1 MNRTRLQQSRIAWR
15 AIRRAIRRTMSATG
29 VGGPQTVCRRPASP
43 RWRHGIASMSL
54 GTGADFSRPTPVC
67 ACTIPSYLY
76 ALENRQFTHDAFVHA
91 PPAKTSMRK
100 DVLVLD
106 SVVAMQR
113 LADCVRRGYHWHTSG
128 VVPPGRASAL
138 LAKFEALYAVN
149 AHRNTRWRRR
159 RRGVAAAV
167 FQLYRLPGPHDDTPG
182 SPGDAAGEAL
192 GWSLLLTDGESPARH
207 LEVLRLATDVRTP
220 LRIGPYELVRRS
232 RPGQSQPAW
241 TYRMT
246 PECYETYRGRAL
258 RSARGDPREPSREL
272 LRDLYGQP
280 GFAGIR
286 SQVGRII
293 GLFRREFRR
302 RHPRGELLPTLPRL
316 GYVQRIPTTG
326 TLLSDCLRQS
336 ALRLSKSTC

>member
-1 MNRTRLQQSRIAWR
+1 
-15 AIRRAIRRTMSATG
+15 MSATG

-54 GTGADFSRPTPVC
+54 GTGAAFSRPTPIC

-76 ALENRQFTHDAFVHA
+76 ALETRQFAHGAFVRA
-91 PPAKTSMRK
+91 PPVGSAMRR

-113 LADCVRRGYHWHTSG
+113 IADCVRRGYHWHTSG
-128 VVPPGRASAL
+128 VVRPERAGAL
-138 LAKFEALYAVN
+138 LGKFEALYAVN
-149 AHRNTRWRRR
+149 IHRNTRWRRR

-167 FQLYRLPGPHDDTPG
+167 FYLYRQPVWRDDTRR
-182 SPGDAAGEAL
+182 SAGDAAGEAL

-207 LEVLRLATDVRTP
+207 LEALTLATEVRTSI
-220 LRIGPYELVRRS
+220 RIGPYELVRRS
-232 RPGQSQPAW
+232 RPGQSRPAW

-246 PECYETYRGRAL
+246 PEYYETYRGRAL
-258 RSARGDPREPSREL
+258 RSARGDPGEPSRTL

-286 SQVGRII
+286 SQVGLIV

-302 RHPRGELLPTLPRL
+302 RHPRGVMAPSLPRL
-316 GYVQRIPTTG
+316 GYVQRLATTG
-326 TLLSDCLRQS
+326 IWLSDLVRPKIGRPTIS
-336 ALRLSKSTC
+336 AYETA